1 MFYSVESFVSLAEK
15 ENKKIS
21 EIMLKDQVVD
31 MQQSEESIYDTMK
44 ASFEVMRTSIKDGQS
59 KHLHSITG
67 FAGGI
72 SAKLKEVLSSGK
84 PLCDKLF
91 TKAIMYAIAVA
102 ESNACMG
109 RVIAAPTAGSCG
121 ILPGLIFAVMEE
133 KNINEED
140 AIMSLFTASAF
151 GMVIATNATVSGAEG
166 GCQAECGSA
175 SAMAAAAVV
184 EMMGGTARMCANA
197 CAISMKSTLG
207 LVCDSVAGL
216 VEVPCIKRNATGATN
231 ALTAAQ
237 MALAGI
243 ESVIPADEVILTMRN
258 VGRTIPQ
265 SLRETSEG
273 GLAVTPTGR
282 RIAKQLESIDDPYK
296 NFKN

>member
-1 MFYSVESFVSLAEK
+1 MFYSVESFVEKAEK

-21 EIMLKDQVVD
+21 EIMLADQVID
-31 MQQSEESIYDTMK
+31 MEQSKDKIYKTMEES
-44 ASFEVMRTSIKDGQS
+44 FNVMRHAIIDGQNP
-59 KHLHSITG
+59 KLHSITG

-72 SAKLKEVLSSGK
+72 SSKMKQAIDEKRT
-84 PLCDKLF
+84 LCDTLF
-91 TKAIMYAIAVA
+91 AKTIMYAIAVA

-121 ILPGLIFAVMEE
+121 ILPALIFSVMEE
-133 KNINEED
+133 KNISEHD
-140 AIMSLFTASAF
+140 AIMALFNASAF
-151 GMVIATNATVSGAEG
+151 GMVIATNANVSGAEG

-175 SAMAAAAVV
+175 SAMGAAAVV
-184 EMMGGTARMCANA
+184 EMMGGTPRMCANA
-197 CAISMKSTLG
+197 CAIAMKSILG

-216 VEVPCIKRNATGATN
+216 VEVPCIKRNATGAIN
-231 ALTAAQ
+231 ALAAAE

-243 ESVIPADEVILTMRN
+243 ESVIPADEVIITMRN
-258 VGRTIPQ
+258 VGRAIPQ

-282 RIAKQLESIDDPYK
+282 KIAKQLENIDDPYK
-296 NFKN
+296 DFT